1 VAVILEVTVTELTEE
16 RVMPSADVIITNA
29 RNFTTDE
36 SNAHSEA
43 VAVKGNRIIYVGSNE
58 GVESF
63 KDTST
68 RVING

>member
-1 VAVILEVTVTELTEE
+1 
-16 RVMPSADVIITNA
+16 MQPSDVIIAKARAFISDPSNLNA
-29 RNFTTDE
+29 E
-36 SNAHSEA
+36 G
-43 VAVKGNRIIYVGSNE
+43 VAMKGNRIIYVGSNE